1 MIEEF
6 NGISPTFKGPK
17 YVHYSAVVIGDVS
30 CKRHV
35 SIWPNAV
42 LRGDENQIFIGECTN
57 IQDGSVLHIDFDKR
71 LVIGDYV
78 TIGHNVNLH
87 ACKVGDCSLVG
98 IGSIVLDGAVI
109 GENCLIAAGS
119 VVPPNKVIPD
129 NSLFIKGEIK
139 PRMIDQREELKK
151 HAEHYWELAK
161 KFIRTSNFL

>member
-6 NGISPTFKGPK
+6 NGIAPTFKGQK

-42 LRGDENQIFIGECTN
+42 VRGDDNRILIGEYTN
-57 IQDGSVLHIDFDKR
+57 IQDGSVLHIDIDKR
-71 LVIGDYV
+71 LIIGDYV
-78 TIGHNVNLH
+78 TIGHNVSLH

-119 VVPPNKVIPD
+119 VVPPGKVIPD
-129 NSLFIKGEIK
+129 NSLYLKGEIK
-139 PRMIDQREELKK
+139 PRNAEQKEALKK
-151 HAEHYWELAK
+151 HAEYYWELAK
-161 KFIRTSNFL
+161 KYIKTSNFL

>member
-1 MIEEF
+1 MIEEVR
-6 NGISPTFKGPK
+6 GIAPTFKGQK

-42 LRGDENQIFIGECTN
+42 IRADENQVLIGEYTN
-57 IQDGSVLHIDFDKR
+57 IQDGSVLHIELDQR

-87 ACKVGDCSLVG
+87 ACKVGDYSLVG
-98 IGSIVLDGAVI
+98 IGAIVLSGAII

-119 VVPPNKVIPD
+119 VVPPGKVIPD
-129 NSLFIKGEIK
+129 NSLFLKGEIK
-139 PRMIDQREELKK
+139 PRTVDQREEHKK

-161 KFIRTSNFL
+161 TFIKTSNFL

>member
-6 NGISPTFKGPK
+6 YGKAPTFKGEK
-17 YVHYSAVVIGDVS
+17 YVHYSACVIGDIS
-30 CKRHV
+30 CKKHV

-42 LRGDENQIFIGECTN
+42 LRGDENQILIGECSN

-87 ACKVGDCSLVG
+87 ACQIGDYSLIG

-129 NSLFIKGEIK
+129 NSLFLKGEIR
-139 PRMIDQREELKK
+139 PRDPEQREAHKL

-161 KFIRTSNFL
+161 KYIKTSNFL